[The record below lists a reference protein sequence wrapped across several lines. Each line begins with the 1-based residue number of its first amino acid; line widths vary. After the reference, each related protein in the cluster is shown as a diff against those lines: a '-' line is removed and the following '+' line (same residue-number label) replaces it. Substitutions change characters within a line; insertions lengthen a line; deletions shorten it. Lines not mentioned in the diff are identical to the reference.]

1 MEAIRNLLVHAAGLD
16 AGSRLYRLDLPG
28 MPAVV
33 VDHWQGHDALS
44 QGRELQIDVLALDAS
59 LPLAEWPGQPACLH
73 ARLDDGQDWMRHG
86 VIADAQCAGSD
97 GGLVRYRVTLR
108 DWTWWLGQAR
118 RSRVF
123 QEQSVREIV
132 DAVFQM
138 YPQHAHWRWSDEVD
152 GMLAGSRPRSYC
164 VQYRETDLAF
174 VQRLLAEEGLGWCV
188 QEAEE
193 ATAGHGVLL
202 FADSTLLPEA
212 AASQEAGGVRFH
224 RADAAERRDGVQQL
238 GQLLRLQSTHVQ
250 LHSSDYRSV
259 RSLAGQLP
267 VQDASQGGRE
277 DYDPV
282 GAHAFADAAELQHHA
297 RLVVEALEGQAR
309 QWRGRGSVRSAD
321 AGQAWVLTGIPGALP
336 KELLLLAVEHAGV
349 NNLPVDLRH
358 GLATDDAALD
368 ASGTLLD
375 QARKQGYAQDFIALE
390 RNRRWRPILDDGTG
404 ARRNPRP
411 LAPGYQTAVVVA
423 GERSSG
429 GDLHADA
436 LGRVR
441 VRFHFQG
448 EQGDTGSAWL
458 RVAQRYAG
466 PGVGSQF
473 LPRIGQEVLVGFL
486 EGDIDRPLV
495 MGALYNGRG
504 EAGIAPTPA
513 GAGAEQDTSAYA
525 QARDGGGSAQAN
537 LGGGQAPAWHAAA
550 PGEAAHRNAGAL
562 WGVQSREWQGEGWN
576 RLMFDDSDRQLG
588 AQLASSQQATALAL
602 GHLRHRADNYR
613 GSLRGIG
620 FELRSDAWG
629 SVRGQRGLW
638 MDAYAHRNE
647 EPAGAAPQSVALLQQ
662 LVTLAEGQAR
672 AAGIHQTVGPAAQ
685 LGVQSPQ
692 RSRLDGAHAPLPV
705 LLASLRSTVPGG
717 GVEEAKADAARRSPE
732 AGERRV
738 PHSGDAV
745 LGLSAP
751 AGALLVA
758 GQGLHWAQGET
769 LLLGS
774 GQHSDATVMG
784 HARWHGRQA
793 IGVLAAS
800 MTGTD
805 TATATLTLASATQ
818 ALDIQAQQDQASL
831 QARQSLRAASAQ
843 AGVEL
848 GAGRTVHV
856 ATSEGSS
863 VTISGGNIVFN
874 APGRITVH
882 AGRKSFLPGGGSRYP
897 LPVFPQSV
905 CKECLLLAAQ
915 RAAPLTP
922 KGGPA

>member
-1 MEAIRNLLVHAAGLD
+1 MEAIRNLMVQAAGLE

-28 MPAVV
+28 TPAVV
-33 VDHWQGHDALS
+33 VDQWQGHDALS
-44 QGRELQIDVLALDAS
+44 QGRRLQVDVLALDAS
-59 LPLAEWPGQPACLH
+59 LPLADWLGQPACLH
-73 ARLDDGQDWMRHG
+73 ARLADGQDWPRHG
-86 VIADAQCAGSD
+86 VIADAQCVGSD

-118 RSRVF
+118 RCRVF
-123 QEQSVREIV
+123 QEQSVRDIV
-132 DAVFQM
+132 DAVFQA
-138 YPQHAHWRWSDEVD
+138 YPEHAHWRWSDEVD
-152 GMLAGSRPRSYC
+152 GRLSGSRPRSYC

-188 QEAEE
+188 QEAED
-193 ATAGHGVLL
+193 ATAGHGIVL

-212 AASQEAGGVRFH
+212 VESRSAGGIRFH
-224 RADAAERRDGVQQL
+224 RADGTEQSDGVQQL
-238 GQLLRLQSTHVQ
+238 GQLRRLQSTHVQ

-297 RLVVEALEGQAR
+297 RLVVEALDAQAR
-309 QWRGRGSVRSAD
+309 HWRGRGSVRSAD
-321 AGQAWVLTGIPGALP
+321 AGQAWVLTGTPGAVP
-336 KELLLLAVEHAGV
+336 TELLLVAVEHAGV
-349 NNLPVDLRH
+349 NNLPTDLRRA
-358 GLATDDAALD
+358 LAAQAADLR
-368 ASGTLLD
+368 GTLLG
-375 QARKQGYAQDFIALE
+375 QARDQGYAQDFIALE
-390 RNRRWRPILDDGTG
+390 RERCWRPILDDGTG

-411 LAPGYQTAVVVA
+411 LAPGYQTAIVVA
-423 GERSSG
+423 GQGRDG

-473 LPRIGQEVLVGFL
+473 LPRIGQEVLIGFL

-495 MGALYNGRG
+495 LGALYNGRG
-504 EAGIAPTPA
+504 EAGVAPTPA
-513 GAGAEQDTSAYA
+513 GARAEADISAYA
-525 QARDGGGSAQAN
+525 QARDGSSSAQAN
-537 LGGGQAPAWHAAA
+537 LGGGQAPPWHAAA
-550 PGEAAHRNAGAL
+550 AGEAAHRNAGAL
-562 WGVQSREWQGEGWN
+562 WGMQSREWQGEGWN
-576 RLMFDDSDRQLG
+576 QLLFDDSDQQLG

-613 GSLRGIG
+613 GSLRGTG

-638 MDAYAHRNE
+638 MDAYQPRSTD
-647 EPAGAAPQSVALLQQ
+647 PAGAAPQAAALMQQ
-662 LVTLAEGQAR
+662 LATLAERQAH
-672 AAGIHQTVGPAAQ
+672 AAATHLAVQPASH
-685 LGVQSPQ
+685 LGVQAPQ
-692 RSRLDGAHAPLPV
+692 HSRLDGARAPLPV
-705 LLASLRSTVPGG
+705 LLASVRSTVPGG
-717 GVEEAKADAARRSPE
+717 AMQAAFAAAPERSE
-732 AGERRV
+732 DAGEGRV

-751 AGALLVA
+751 AGAVMVA
-758 GQGLHWAQGET
+758 GQGLQWAQGET
-769 LLLGS
+769 LVLGS
-774 GQHSDATVMG
+774 GQHSDAAVMG
-784 HARWHGRQA
+784 QARWHGRQA
-793 IGVLAAS
+793 IGVLAA
-800 MTGTD
+800 TLQGTD
-805 TATATLTLASATQ
+805 PGTAALTLASGEQ
-818 ALDIQAQQDQASL
+818 ALDIKAQQDRVGVQS
-831 QARQSLRAASAQ
+831 RQSLRGASAQ
-843 AGVEL
+843 AALEL
-848 GAGRTVHV
+848 GAGRTIQV
-856 ATSEGSS
+856 ATSGGASI
-863 VTISGGNIVFN
+863 TISGGNIVFN
-874 APGRITVH
+874 APGQIRVH
-882 AGRKSFLPGGGSRYP
+882 AARKSFLPGGRGRYP

-922 KGGPA
+922 KGG

>member
-1 MEAIRNLLVHAAGLD
+1 MEAIRNLMVQAAGLE

-28 MPAVV
+28 TPAVV

-44 QGRELQIDVLALDAS
+44 QGRQLQIDVLALDAS
-59 LPLAEWPGQPACLH
+59 LPLAGWLGQPACLH
-73 ARLDDGQDWMRHG
+73 ARLADGRDWPRHG
-86 VIADAQCAGSD
+86 VIADARCVGSD
-97 GGLVRYRVTLR
+97 GGLARYRVTLR
-108 DWTWWLGQAR
+108 DWTWWLDQAR

-123 QEQSVREIV
+123 QEQSVRDIL
-132 DAVFQM
+132 DAVFQA
-138 YPQHAHWRWSDEVD
+138 YPEHAHWRWSDEVD
-152 GMLAGSRPRSYC
+152 GMLSRSRPRSYC

-188 QEAEE
+188 QEAED
-193 ATAGHGVLL
+193 ATAGHGIFL

-212 AASQEAGGVRFH
+212 AASQAAGGIRFH
-224 RADAAERRDGVQQL
+224 RADGTEQSDGVQQL
-238 GQLLRLQSTHVQ
+238 GQLRRLQSTDVQ

-267 VQDASQGGRE
+267 VQAAAQGARE

-297 RLVVEALEGQAR
+297 RLVVEALDAQAR
-309 QWRGRGSVRSAD
+309 QWCGRGSVRSAD
-321 AGQAWVLTGIPGALP
+321 AGQAWVLTGTPGALP
-336 KELLLLAVEHAGV
+336 TELLLVTVEHAGV
-349 NNLPVDLRH
+349 NNLPTDLRH
-358 GLATDDAALD
+358 ALAADTAPDPF
-368 ASGTLLD
+368 GTLLG
-375 QARKQGYAQDFIALE
+375 QAREQGYAQDFVALQRE
-390 RNRRWRPILDDGTG
+390 QRWRPVLDDGTG

-411 LAPGYQTAVVVA
+411 LAPGYQTAIVVA
-423 GERSSG
+423 GQGSDG
-429 GDLHADA
+429 GELHADA
-436 LGRVR
+436 LGRIR

-448 EQGDTGSAWL
+448 EQGDAGSAWL

-473 LPRIGQEVLVGFL
+473 LPRIGQEVLIGFL

-495 MGALYNGRG
+495 LGALYNGRG
-504 EAGIAPTPA
+504 EAGVAPTPA
-513 GAGAEQDTSAYA
+513 GADAELDTSAYA

-550 PGEAAHRNAGAL
+550 AGEAAHRNAGAL

-576 RLMFDDSDRQLG
+576 HLLFDDSDQQLG
-588 AQLASSQQATALAL
+588 AQLASSQQTTALAL

-613 GSLRGIG
+613 GSLRGTG

-638 MDAYAHRNE
+638 MDAYQHRGE
-647 EPAGAAPQSVALLQQ
+647 EPAGAAPQAAALLQQ
-662 LVTLAEGQAR
+662 LATLAERQAR
-672 AAGIHQTVGPAAQ
+672 AAATHLTVQPASH
-685 LGVQSPQ
+685 LGAQSPQ
-692 RSRLDGAHAPLPV
+692 HSRLDGTRAPLPV
-705 LLASLRSTVPGG
+705 LLASVRSTVPGETMQAAVG
-717 GVEEAKADAARRSPE
+717 AAPQRSAEAEEGS
-732 AGERRV
+732 V
-738 PHSGDAV
+738 PHSGDAL

-751 AGALLVA
+751 AGAVMVA
-758 GQGLHWAQGET
+758 GQGLQWAQGET
-769 LLLGS
+769 LVLGS

-784 HARWHGRQA
+784 QARWHGRQA
-793 IGVLAAS
+793 IGVLAA
-800 MTGTD
+800 TLQGAD
-805 TATATLTLASATQ
+805 ATVPALTMASAEQ
-818 ALDIQAQQDQASL
+818 VLDIKAQQDRVGMQS
-831 QARQSLRAASAQ
+831 RQSLRAASAQ
-843 AGVEL
+843 GAVEL

-856 ATSEGSS
+856 ATSAGASI
-863 VTISGGNIVFN
+863 TISGSNIVFN

-922 KGGPA
+922 KGG